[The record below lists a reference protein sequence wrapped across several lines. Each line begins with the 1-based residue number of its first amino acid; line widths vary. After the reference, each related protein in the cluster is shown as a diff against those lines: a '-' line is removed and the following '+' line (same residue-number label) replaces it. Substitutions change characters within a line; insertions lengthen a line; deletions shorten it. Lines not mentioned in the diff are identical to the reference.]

1 MMILDCLKSI
11 FIRKYNGYKV
21 YIHNMANFDII
32 FLLKYIVKV
41 ATLKPVIHNGR
52 IISLTIHYG
61 NNNEYQIQFKD
72 SYLLLLSSLMKLSKS
87 FGVLN
92 PKSLF
97 PFNFVNKDNLNY
109 IGDVPDIK
117 YFIKL
122 SQQNYNEYKSKFNNN

>member
-1 MMILDCLKSI
+1 
-11 FIRKYNGYKV
+11 
-21 YIHNMANFDII
+21 MANFDII

-52 IISLTIHYG
+52 IISLTINYG